1 VEEYRVLQKRN
12 EKVGIIMNSRRKFIK
27 QISAASVTLPLASLA
42 ASHEI
47 KIILPYQKKISTND
61 TIRVAIIGFGIM
73 GSRNAKTILQIPDI
87 ELVAVCDLYKGRL
100 ERAKELYGPSLFI
113 TQYYEEVLA
122 KKDVDAVIICTSDQW
137 HDKITIDAMKK
148 GKAVYCEKPM
158 VHQLNQ
164 GWNVINVQKQTGSI
178 FQVGSQRVS
187 SIAYAKAKELYK
199 AGEIGQLNCIEASFD
214 RHSALGAWQYTI
226 PLGANEQTVAW
237 KKYQKENSDTPFDAK
252 RFFWWRNYKEY
263 GTGVAGDL
271 FVHLVSGI
279 HFLTDS
285 KGPSRIFATG
295 DLSYWKDGRN
305 VPDVMTAVMEY
316 KASKEHPAFQV
327 LLKVNLA
334 SGAEKVESGKVKF
347 YGTEGVIDFGWNDFT
362 IYRNKFSK
370 APNIGGWDAL
380 DTYPAAMQKEILE
393 QYNKKF
399 SAAEKSAPDLP
410 AITYAAPDGYDDRY
424 DHFFNF
430 FESVKVKKPVVEDA
444 VFGFRA
450 ASPCLACNESYFQKK
465 VINWDPVGMKLR

>member
-1 VEEYRVLQKRN
+1 M
-12 EKVGIIMNSRRKFIK
+12 GSRRKFI
-27 QISAASVTLPLASLA
+27 QQLSAASVALPLASLA
-42 ASHEI
+42 GNSTE
-47 KIILPYQKKISTND
+47 KIILPYKKRIAAND
-61 TIRVAIIGFGIM
+61 KIRVAIVGFGIM
-73 GSRNAKTILQIPDI
+73 GSRNAKTVLQIPGI
-87 ELVAVCDLYKGRL
+87 ELAAVCDLYKGRL
-100 ERAKELYGPSLFI
+100 DRAKELYGQQLFT
-113 TQYYEEVLA
+113 TQRYEEVLD
-122 KKDVDAVIICTSDQW
+122 KKDIDAIIICTSDQW
-137 HDKITIDAMKK
+137 HDVISMAAMKK

-164 GWNVINVQKQTGSI
+164 GLAVINTQKQTGSV

-187 SIAYAKAKELYK
+187 SIAYAKAKELYR

-214 RHSALGAWQYTI
+214 RHTALGAWQYTM
-226 PLGANEQTVAW
+226 PPDASEQTIAW
-237 KKYQKENSDTPFDAK
+237 KQYLKVNSSTAFDAK

-271 FVHLVSGI
+271 FVHLLSGI

-295 DLSYWKDGRN
+295 DLGYWKDGRN
-305 VPDVMTAVMEY
+305 VPDVMTGVMEY
-316 KASKEHPAFQV
+316 AATREHPAFQV

-334 SGAEKVESGKVKF
+334 SGAEKVESGKVRF

-362 IYRNKFSK
+362 IRRNKFSR

-393 QYNKKF
+393 QYHQKF

-424 DHFFNF
+424 DHFVHF
-430 FESVKVKKPVVEDA
+430 FESVRTKKPVVEDA

-450 ASPCLACNESYFQKK
+450 AAPCLACNESYFQKK
-465 VINWDPVGMKLR
+465 VINWDAVGMKLR

>member
-1 VEEYRVLQKRN
+1 
-12 EKVGIIMNSRRKFIK
+12 MSSRRKFIR
-27 QISAASVTLPLASLA
+27 QLSAASVALPLASLA
-42 ASHEI
+42 ND
-47 KIILPYQKKISTND
+47 KIARKTIPWVNKITSND
-61 TIRVAIIGFGIM
+61 KINVGIIGFGIM
-73 GSRNAKTILQIPDI
+73 GSRNAKTLLQVPDVQF
-87 ELVAVCDLYKGRL
+87 VAVCDLYKGRL
-100 ERAKELYGPSLFI
+100 ERAKELYGQELFT
-113 TQYYEEVLA
+113 TQNYEELINRS
-122 KKDVDAVIICTSDQW
+122 DIDAIVICTSDQW
-137 HDKITIDAMKK
+137 HDKISIDAMKK

-164 GWNVINVQKQTGSI
+164 GREVIKVQQQTKAI

-199 AGEIGQLNCIEASFD
+199 AGEIGSLNCIEASFD
-214 RHSALGAWQYTI
+214 RHTALGAWQYTM
-226 PLGANEQTVAW
+226 PLDASEQTIAW
-237 KKYQKENSDTPFDAK
+237 KKYLKINPDTPFDAK

-305 VPDVMTAVMEY
+305 VPDVMTGVMEY
-316 KASKEHPAFQV
+316 AATKEHPAFQV

-347 YGTEGVIDFGWNDFT
+347 YGSEGVIDFGWNDFT
-362 IYRNKFSK
+362 IRRNKFSK

-380 DTYPAAMQKEILE
+380 DTYTLKMQKEIMDS
-393 QYNKKF
+393 YNKKF
-399 SAAEKSAPDLP
+399 SEAEKKAPELA
-410 AITYAAPDGYDDRY
+410 AINYSAPDGYDDRY
-424 DHFFNF
+424 DHFVNF
-430 FESVKVKKPVVEDA
+430 FESVRNKKPVVEDA
-444 VFGFRA
+444 TFGFRA
-450 ASPCLACNESYFQKK
+450 AAPCLACNESYFQKK
-465 VINWDPVGMKLR
+465 VINWDAINLRVG

>member
-1 VEEYRVLQKRN
+1 
-12 EKVGIIMNSRRKFIK
+12 MSSRRKFIK
-27 QISAASVTLPLASLA
+27 QLSAASVALPLASLA
-42 ASHEI
+42 NNKAVRQTIPWEN
-47 KIILPYQKKISTND
+47 KITSNDKIN
-61 TIRVAIIGFGIM
+61 VGIIGFGII
-73 GSRNAKTILQIPDI
+73 GSRNAKTLLQLPGIQ
-87 ELVAVCDLYKGRL
+87 LVAVCDLYKGRL
-100 ERAKELYGPSLFI
+100 DRAKELYGQQLFT
-113 TQYYEEVLA
+113 TQNYEQVLSRS
-122 KKDVDAVIICTSDQW
+122 DIDAVVICTSDQW
-137 HDKITIDAMKK
+137 HDRISIDAMKK

-164 GWNVINVQKQTGSI
+164 GWEVIKVQQQTKAI

-214 RHSALGAWQYTI
+214 RHTALGAWQYTM
-226 PLGANEQTVAW
+226 PLDASEQTIAW
-237 KKYQKENSDTPFDAK
+237 KKYLKTNPDTPFDAK

-295 DLSYWKDGRN
+295 NLGYWKDGRN
-305 VPDVMTAVMEY
+305 VPDVMTGVMEY
-316 KASKEHPAFQV
+316 AATKEHPAFQV

-347 YGTEGVIDFGWNDFT
+347 YGSEGVIDFGWNDFT
-362 IYRNKFSK
+362 IRRNKFSK

-380 DTYPAAMQKEILE
+380 DTYTVAAQKEIME

-399 SAAEKSAPDLP
+399 SEAERTAPDLS

-424 DHFFNF
+424 DHFVHF
-430 FESVKVKKPVVEDA
+430 FESVRTKKPVVEDA
-444 VFGFRA
+444 TFGFRA
-450 ASPCLACNESYFQKK
+450 AAPCLACNESYFQKK
-465 VINWDPVGMKLR
+465 VINWDAIKMVVKHGTV

>member
-1 VEEYRVLQKRN
+1 
-12 EKVGIIMNSRRKFIK
+12 M
-27 QISAASVTLPLASLA
+27 
-42 ASHEI
+42 
-47 KIILPYQKKISTND
+47 
-61 TIRVAIIGFGIM
+61 
-73 GSRNAKTILQIPDI
+73 
-87 ELVAVCDLYKGRL
+87 
-100 ERAKELYGPSLFI
+100 
-113 TQYYEEVLA
+113 
-122 KKDVDAVIICTSDQW
+122 
-137 HDKITIDAMKK
+137 
-148 GKAVYCEKPM
+148 
-158 VHQLNQ
+158 
-164 GWNVINVQKQTGSI
+164 
-178 FQVGSQRVS
+178 
-187 SIAYAKAKELYK
+187 
-199 AGEIGQLNCIEASFD
+199 
-214 RHSALGAWQYTI
+214 GAWQYTI

-263 GTGVAGDL
+263 GTGVAGYL